1 MLVAA
6 GKVAWYNPGDKT
18 TLQRWVLE
26 ELGSI
31 LNIKRGFIATLRS
44 EVDHGVALSLQPFDV
59 KSWVAV
65 VGGDLRKTFEPL
77 SVVLQVPL
85 NDLCVQ
91 YTSAS
96 PVALRL
102 QQESDDIGK
111 TWAQVLT
118 NAGRRMGKLGALK
131 KAVLMM
137 LVAFPGSGEVE
148 NNFSIVQGMSSHRR
162 AGVSVEV
169 LQACAKVALD
179 GPKTEEFVPLR
190 MGKHTASPLCRMSQ
204 NLYYKMFGGRR
215 FSKDRGEAG
224 WGTKLR
230 CSNLQYVAY

>member
-1 MLVAA
+1 MSRRICDYWANKR
-6 GKVAWYNPGDKT
+6 GKPCLRGAWCTYAHGEE
-18 TLQRWVLE
+18 QIG

-59 KSWVAV
+59 KSWVAI

-118 NAGRRMGKLGALK
+118 NAGRRIGKLGALK

-169 LQACAKVALD
+169 LQACAKVAID
-179 GPKTEEFVPLR
+179 GPKTQELVPLR
-190 MGKHTASPLCRMSQ
+190 MHKLEATLLCQHLFDWPRS
-204 NLYYKMFGGRR
+204 L
-215 FSKDRGEAG
+215 
-224 WGTKLR
+224 
-230 CSNLQYVAY
+230 VH